1 MGTRL
6 ISKTWAVE
14 DVLTNV
20 TSAKLSDPTGT
31 YGIKRN
37 DLSASTISGGT
48 VANPVV
54 ITTSAA
60 HGLSDGQMVN
70 FLSVVGMTDLEGLN
84 YYAKVTGQST
94 TSYALYQE
102 AALTNTVDG
111 SAFAGAATG
120 GTATPAEVADGTAM
134 TNSSTGIYQY
144 SFTDT
149 AGIAYTAY
157 VEIVYGGATYH
168 FEVDLAARPSGTSV
182 DWIYSELR
190 TEIADFLGWTRDSAN
205 WSSDQ
210 GNRLD
215 SILNAGYLQ
224 FIYPPVIEESG
235 WSTARKRGQGPGV
248 AHRWS
253 FLSPTAT
260 FDTVAS
266 TYLYDLPT
274 AFGAMVGDLV
284 YDEDED
290 ESRIIEQVT
299 PGMIDKHRAAN
310 DSEGRPYQFA
320 LRPKTADMT
329 SAQVTELMLYPTPD
343 AAYGIIYHYDA
354 KVDPLTEANSYPLG
368 GQAHSET
375 ILQSC
380 RDIAATRYKDDP
392 AGREHA
398 LFLERL
404 RASIEYDRRHSPKTL
419 GFNTDGGRITH
430 TRHGSQFSVTMTNN
444 LG

>member
-37 DLSASTISGGT
+37 DLSAVSITAAT
-48 VANPVV
+48 QADPVV
-54 ITTSAA
+54 LTAA
-60 HGLSDGQMVN
+60 GHGLSDGQMIHV
-70 FLSVVGMTDLEGLN
+70 SAVVGMTELN
-84 YYAKVTGQST
+84 GNQYYVDVDGDTLILNSDSALT
-94 TSYALYQE
+94 TS
-102 AALTNTVDG
+102 VDG
-111 SAFAGAATG
+111 SGYTEYASAGTV
-120 GTATPAEVADGTAM
+120 TPVEVADDTAM

-144 SFTDT
+144 PFTDT

-157 VEIVYGGATYH
+157 VEFVYASATYH